1 MQSTTLFLLIG
12 AAILALGV
20 ALFQYYYKA
29 RFITSR
35 NKWYAL
41 LRFLTVFVLLVLLIN
56 PSYTKV
62 TYYSEKPSLAIA
74 IDNSASVAHL
84 DADGQSKSIYTRF
97 RESEPLNNTFDISYF
112 SFGETLKPL
121 DSLTYTATQT
131 DIASSL
137 RTLQDIYKEDT
148 APTIFVTDGNQT
160 FGESYPFTA
169 RNYKHP
175 VYAVVVGDTIVYD
188 DVKISQVN
196 VNKYAY
202 INNKF
207 PVEIFATYN
216 GSQSVDSRLII
227 KEGNTTVY
235 SQKVQFDPDQRSEIF
250 NVLLPATTVG
260 VRQYEISLSPVTNEQ
275 NVSNN
280 SRNFAVE
287 VIDQKTNIAIV
298 SDLVHPDL
306 GSLKKSIES
315 NRLRKVTFLSP
326 QQAFG
331 QLNEYQLVILFQPT
345 ANFKA
350 VYNEIE
356 ELSKNTITISGP
368 ETDWRFLNQSQS
380 VVRKEI
386 TRQSEEVQAIYNRNF
401 SSFLIDDIDF
411 NDLPPLETSF
421 GELQLLQKVDIAL
434 YQRIGQ
440 LETEDPLLVT
450 NDLNGRRAIYLFGN
464 GLWRWRAA
472 SYLEE
477 RSFEKY
483 DNFIDKLVQY
493 AASNKRKSRLNIDY
507 DSFYYGNN
515 QVLLYAQYF
524 DKNYVFDPRAAITI
538 KATHKE
544 SGEVYEAPF
553 LLQKTAY
560 QIDLGN
566 LSPGEYN
573 FSVSVKD
580 QGLTRTG
587 QFTIVPFAVE
597 KQFLNADMT
606 RLKAMTDATDGAI
619 VMPQQLSSLI
629 DNLVSDQRY
638 RPVQKQNKNTVP
650 LIDWKWLM
658 VLVVILLS
666 VEWFMRKYHGLT

>member
-260 VRQYEISLSPVTNEQ
+260 VRQYDISLSPVANEK

-421 GELQLLQKVDIAL
+421 GELQLLEKVDIAL

-450 NDLNGRRAIYLFGN
+450 NDLNGRRAIYLFGS

-507 DSFYYGNN
+507 ESFYYGNN

-524 DKNYVFDPRAAITI
+524 DKNYVFDPRAAIAI

-544 SGEVYEAPF
+544 SGKVYEAPF

-566 LSPGEYN
+566 LRPGQYN

>member
-12 AAILALGV
+12 AAILALGM
-20 ALFQYYYKA
+20 ALFQYYYKT

-35 NKWYAL
+35 NKWYAV
-41 LRFLTVFVLLVLLIN
+41 LRFLTIFALLVLLIN

-84 DADGQSKSIYTRF
+84 DAAGQSGSIYTRF
-97 RESEPLNNTFDISYF
+97 RESEPLNKTFDISYF
-112 SFGETLKPL
+112 SFGSTLTPL
-121 DSLTYTATQT
+121 DSLTYTASQT
-131 DIASSL
+131 DISSSL
-137 RTLQDIYKEDT
+137 RTLQDIYKDDT

-160 FGESYPFTA
+160 YGEAYQYTA
-169 RNYKHP
+169 RNYQHP

-188 DVKISQVN
+188 DLKISQVN

-216 GSQSVDSRLII
+216 GRQSVSSRLIV
-227 KEGNTTVY
+227 KEGNTTVH
-235 SQKVQFDPDQRSEIF
+235 SQSVQFDPEKRSEII
-250 NVLLPATTVG
+250 NVLLPATSVG
-260 VRQYEISLSPVTNEQ
+260 VRQYKITLNPVTNEQ
-275 NVSNN
+275 NTTNN

-315 NRLRKVTFLSP
+315 NRLRKATFLSP

-331 QLNEYQLVILFQPT
+331 QLNEYQLVILYQPT
-345 ANFKA
+345 ANFKS
-350 VYNEIE
+350 VYDEIE
-356 ELSKNTITISGP
+356 ELNKNTITISGP
-368 ETDWRFLNQSQS
+368 NTDWRFLNQNQS
-380 VVRKEI
+380 IVRKEI
-386 TRQSEEVQAIYNRNF
+386 TRQSEEVQPIYNRNF
-401 SSFLIDDIDF
+401 SSFIIEEIGFD
-411 NDLPPLETSF
+411 DLPPLETSF
-421 GELQLLQKVDIAL
+421 GELQLLEKVDIAL

-440 LETEDPLLVT
+440 LETEDPLLIT
-450 NDLNGRRAIYLFGN
+450 SDNNGRRAIYIFGS
-464 GLWRWRAA
+464 GLWRWRAG
-472 SYLEE
+472 SYLEA

-483 DNFIDKLVQY
+483 DNFVDKLIQY

-507 DSFYYGNN
+507 ESFYYGNN

-524 DKNYVFDPRAAITI
+524 DKNYVFDPRAAINI
-538 KATHKE
+538 EATHKE
-544 SGEVYEAPF
+544 SGQVYQAPF

-566 LSPGEYN
+566 LSPGEYT
-573 FSVSVKD
+573 FSVTVKD

-597 KQFLNADMT
+597 KQFLNADMD
-606 RLKAMTDATDGAI
+606 RLRAMTDATDGAV
-619 VMPQQLSSLI
+619 VMPQQLSNFI
-629 DNLVSDQRY
+629 DTLVNDKRY

-650 LIDWKWLM
+650 LIDWKWLLAF
-658 VLVVILLS
+658 VIILLS
-666 VEWFMRKYHGLT
+666 VEWFMRKYNGLT